1 MSFVTTDLRLH
12 DMEWAV
18 ISSRFVT
25 NDEEFHYM
33 WQCED
38 EVDSPPWKFCNHW
51 LGFNGYLINLGEI

>member
-1 MSFVTTDLRLH
+1 
-12 DMEWAV
+12 MEWAV